1 MIKAIPNRLYLA
13 YGLAETLTHYF
24 GTGSSFAE
32 YLSYGFDEGTI
43 SLYQNANDRYLE
55 AHYGFYSLTLSQGE
69 KVLSFTYIISGLG
82 VILSDIGGLGTSIFG
97 IFIFVLSSYQEFAY
111 EKSIFKK
118 LFTIDALD
126 HAIST
131 EDSPRS

>member
-1 MIKAIPNRLYLA
+1 M
-13 YGLAETLTHYF
+13 
-24 GTGSSFAE
+24 
-32 YLSYGFDEGTI
+32 
-43 SLYQNANDRYLE
+43 
-55 AHYGFYSLTLSQGE
+55 
-69 KVLSFTYIISGLG
+69 LSFTYSFSGLG

-126 HAIST
+126 HAISS